1 MSIFHFFSKSKIK
14 DQLKNTS
21 LKISSSITQIFTH
34 KKIDDKTLQE
44 LEDALIS
51 SDISVETSLRII
63 DELRKNKF
71 QKDVNIQEIKEFL
84 ATQIFKML
92 QNSQKKINFE
102 DNTKPKTIIFCGIN
116 GAGKTTTIG
125 KIAFNLT
132 NEGKKVL
139 IAACDTFR
147 AAASHQI
154 EIWAKRANCEIIT
167 AQKDGEDPAAVAYR
181 SLDYAKKNGFDI
193 LLIDT
198 AGRLQNKQNLMDE
211 LKKICNVLKKLD
223 ANAPHENLLVIDATL
238 GQNIKNQ
245 IELFDKIIGISGLII
260 TKLDG
265 SAKGGAVLGLTD
277 KFKIPIYAIGVGEKI
292 EDLQEFDAQNFAQN
306 LIGV

>member
-116 GAGKTTTIG
+116 GAG
-125 KIAFNLT
+125 
-132 NEGKKVL
+132 
-139 IAACDTFR
+139 
-147 AAASHQI
+147 
-154 EIWAKRANCEIIT
+154 
-167 AQKDGEDPAAVAYR
+167 
-181 SLDYAKKNGFDI
+181 
-193 LLIDT
+193 
-198 AGRLQNKQNLMDE
+198 
-211 LKKICNVLKKLD
+211 
-223 ANAPHENLLVIDATL
+223 
-238 GQNIKNQ
+238 
-245 IELFDKIIGISGLII
+245 
-260 TKLDG
+260 
-265 SAKGGAVLGLTD
+265 
-277 KFKIPIYAIGVGEKI
+277 
-292 EDLQEFDAQNFAQN
+292 
-306 LIGV
+306 